1 MLKKRSTIIWTS
13 LGLVFFVL
21 LFIFS
26 SQIISVFQKPASRGS
41 DRLNKIESL
50 TDQPIHWIV
59 RDIYGK
65 TVEISKGKTLV
76 INLWATWC
84 APCIEELPSLS
95 RLAEKMNQKGLVVA
109 LTTEPLEKVK
119 RFVKTSFPDLSSHLK
134 IVSVTKEERNRFFP
148 PDNLP
153 VTYLF
158 NQKGLLMRK
167 VVGARDWNTFPI
179 PKKNKP

>member
-1 MLKKRSTIIWTS
+1 MLKKRPIIIWTS
-13 LGLVFFVL
+13 LSFAFFVL

-26 SQIISVFQKPASRGS
+26 SQIISIFQKPTSKKS
-41 DRLNKIESL
+41 YRLNKIESL
-50 TDQPIHWIV
+50 TEQPIHWIV

-65 TVEISKGKTLV
+65 TVEISKGKNLV

-95 RLAEKMNQKGLVVA
+95 LLAEKMNQKGLVVA

-134 IVSVTKEERNRFFP
+134 VVSVTEEERSQFFP
-148 PDNLP
+148 ADNLP

-158 NQKGLLMRK
+158 NQKGLLMDK
-167 VVGARDWNTFPI
+167 VVGARDWNTFQI
-179 PKKNKP
+179 PEKHKP